1 MEYKDYYKTLG
12 VSKNATEKEIKSAF
26 RKLAQ
31 QYHPDK
37 NPGNKK
43 AEDKFKEINEAYEVL
58 GDPQKRAKYDRLGA
72 SYAQWERA
80 GRPGG
85 GFDFSQWSTPGGT
98 RVDYG
103 SLDELFGEGGFSDFF
118 NSLFGGF
125 GAGRGGL
132 RTGGRV
138 RGEDLEQPVEISL
151 EEAFSGA
158 RRTLQMDH
166 RRIEV
171 AIPAGAKTGTK
182 VRISGEGGAGQV
194 KGDLYLVVTVA
205 PHPRFQR
212 EGDDLRADFP
222 LDVYTAVLGGE
233 ARVPTLSGE
242 VVLTIPPGTQ
252 SGRTFRL
259 AGQGMPK
266 LRHPKER
273 GDLYARALIQI
284 PARLTEQER
293 KLFAELAALRRKK

>member
-31 QYHPDK
+31 RYHPDK
-37 NPGNKK
+37 NPGDNK
-43 AEDKFKEINEAYEVL
+43 AEEKFKEINEAYEVL

-72 SYAQWERA
+72 SYSQWERA
-80 GRPGG
+80 GRPGS
-85 GFDFSQWSTPGGT
+85 GFDFSQWYTPGGT

-103 SLDELFGEGGFSDFF
+103 NLNDLFGEGGFSDFF
-118 NSLFGGF
+118 TSLFGGF
-125 GAGRGGL
+125 GAGQGF
-132 RTGGRV
+132 RTGARA
-138 RGEDLEQPVEISL
+138 RGEDLEQTVEITL

-158 RRTLQMDH
+158 RRTLQMNH

-182 VRISGEGGAGQV
+182 VRISGAGGAGQV

-205 PHPRFQR
+205 PHPRFRR
-212 EGDDLRADFP
+212 EGDDLHTDFP
-222 LDVYTAVLGGE
+222 LDLYTALLGGE
-233 ARVPTLSGE
+233 ARVPTLGGE
-242 VVLTIPPGTQ
+242 VVLTIPPETQ
-252 SGRTFRL
+252 SEKTFRL

-266 LRHPKER
+266 LRRPQER

-284 PARLTEQER
+284 PTHLTEREQ
-293 KLFAELAALRRKK
+293 KLFAELAALRKKK